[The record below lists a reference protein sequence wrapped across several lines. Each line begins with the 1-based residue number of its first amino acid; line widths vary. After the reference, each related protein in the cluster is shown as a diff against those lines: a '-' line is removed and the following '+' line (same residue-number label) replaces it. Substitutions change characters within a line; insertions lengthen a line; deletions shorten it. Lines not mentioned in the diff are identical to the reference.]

1 MLEDGDFWAEKSKGV
16 GIRECSCRIKYV
28 IRVGLI
34 EKMRFEHRLGGGE
47 EVS

>member
-1 MLEDGDFWAEKSKGV
+1 MLEDGDFREEKSKGV

-34 EKMRFEHRLGGGE
+34 EKRFEHRLGGGK